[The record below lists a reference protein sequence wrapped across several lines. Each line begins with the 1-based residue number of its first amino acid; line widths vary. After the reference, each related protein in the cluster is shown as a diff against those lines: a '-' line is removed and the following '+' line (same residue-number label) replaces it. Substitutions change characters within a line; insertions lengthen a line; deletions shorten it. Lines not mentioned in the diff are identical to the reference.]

1 MEGDAMKWGSVT
13 LDSLTDAD
21 TPITYGVVKPG
32 EEGDVPFIRGGDI
45 AGGRILIGQL
55 RTISREVSVQYRRT
69 LLRGGEILISLVGNP
84 GQVAIAP
91 PELVG
96 ANIARQVG
104 LVRLKP
110 NVDPRFVSYFLQSP
124 QGQAAFGAQS
134 LGSVQ
139 QVINLRDLKTVK
151 VPLPPLA
158 EQKRIASILGSLDDK
173 IELNR
178 EMNETLEQMAH
189 TLFKSW
195 FIDFD
200 PVHAKAAGRQPAGM
214 DKTIADLFPNSF
226 IESETGRIPKGWSMS
241 TIGKEL
247 TTILG
252 GTPSRAKPEYWT
264 NGTVAWINSGKAN
277 EFRITDPSEWITQE
291 ALQNSATKLLPKR
304 TTILAITGATL
315 GQVSVTEIECCAN
328 QSVIGIISS
337 NQFPTEYIY
346 PWVKEKIGILIASQT
361 GGAQQ
366 HVNKGNVE
374 DLPLLCPDLKVVEA
388 YTAAAKPIF
397 NQIANNCFQT
407 RTLATL
413 RDTLLPKLLSGENPL
428 PVKQ

>member
-1 MEGDAMKWGSVT
+1 MPWISASSMKKKSLHDSALKLTEQGIENGAKLAESGDVLLLVRGSELHNSIPVGIATRQVAFNQDIKSLRCNGTINSEFLYYWLKAMEGVLLNKVESTGIGAGKIDTEVLS
-13 LDSLTDAD
+13 SLQVNLPDLSTQS
-21 TPITYGVVKPG
+21 
-32 EEGDVPFIRGGDI
+32 EI
-45 AGGRILIGQL
+45 A
-55 RTISREVSVQYRRT
+55 
-69 LLRGGEILISLVGNP
+69 
-84 GQVAIAP
+84 
-91 PELVG
+91 
-96 ANIARQVG
+96 
-104 LVRLKP
+104 
-110 NVDPRFVSYFLQSP
+110 
-124 QGQAAFGAQS
+124 AQF
-134 LGSVQ
+134 
-139 QVINLRDLKTVK
+139 K
-151 VPLPPLA
+151 A
-158 EQKRIASILGSLDDK
+158 LDDK

-178 EMNETLEQMAH
+178 KMNETLEQMTMA
-189 TLFKSW
+189 LFKSW
-195 FIDFD
+195 FVDFD

-226 IESETGRIPKGWSMS
+226 IESEMGRIPKGWSMS

-388 YTAAAKPIF
+388 YTATAKPIF

>member
-1 MEGDAMKWGSVT
+1 MKWGSVT

>member
-1 MEGDAMKWGSVT
+1 MPSLNEGIIKRI
-13 LDSLTDAD
+13 
-21 TPITYGVVKPG
+21 PI
-32 EEGDVPFIRGGDI
+32 
-45 AGGRILIGQL
+45 L
-55 RTISREVSVQYRRT
+55 
-69 LLRGGEILISLVGNP
+69 
-84 GQVAIAP
+84 
-91 PELVG
+91 
-96 ANIARQVG
+96 
-104 LVRLKP
+104 
-110 NVDPRFVSYFLQSP
+110 
-124 QGQAAFGAQS
+124 
-134 LGSVQ
+134 
-139 QVINLRDLKTVK
+139 
-151 VPLPPLA
+151 LPPFS
-158 EQKRIASILGSLDDK
+158 EQKRIAGMLRALDDK

-178 EMNETLEQMAH
+178 KMNETLEQMARS
-189 TLFKSW
+189 LFKSW
-195 FIDFD
+195 FVDFD
-200 PVHAKAAGRQPAGM
+200 SVHAKAAGRQPAGM

-226 IESETGRIPKGWSMS
+226 IESEMGRIPKGWSMS

-264 NGTVAWINSGKAN
+264 NGTVAWINSGKVN